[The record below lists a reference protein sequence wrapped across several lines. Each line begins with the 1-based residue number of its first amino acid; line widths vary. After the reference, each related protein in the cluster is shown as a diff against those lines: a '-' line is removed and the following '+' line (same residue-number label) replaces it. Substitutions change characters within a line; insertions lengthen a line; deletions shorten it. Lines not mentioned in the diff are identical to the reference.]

1 VGKIE
6 DGFEK
11 SGKSLCHSRRLRH
24 ERLSSFISSFF
35 SSLQQGRRKIRLVFP
50 HFLCRNSG
58 PWSVSSSLFLSYISF
73 PPSAYLTNPSE
84 SAFRAYLTEQ
94 SFRHHLSHLDRFD
107 DDVDEGTSL
116 ADVPASSI
124 TPNRPSACTFSLE
137 NSTLHHFAARASV
150 SLRTPRHAFHSF
162 GIFTV
167 ATMLPMAKSG
177 QCEDNHL
184 ASTATDSWYIGAFG
198 RWWRGGI
205 IETWYQ
211 DVIAR
216 SKDEESRCSGILSL
230 SNVDV
235 RHDYAGMLVNFW
247 SVI

>member
-1 VGKIE
+1 MSVSHPL
-6 DGFEK
+6 FPLF
-11 SGKSLCHSRRLRH
+11 SL
-24 ERLSSFISSFF
+24 LSSKADVKFILC
-35 SSLQQGRRKIRLVFP
+35 SLTFCVVILV
-50 HFLCRNSG
+50 L
-58 PWSVSSSLFLSYISF
+58 
-73 PPSAYLTNPSE
+73 AYLTNPSE
-84 SAFRAYLTEQ
+84 SSFRAYLTEQ

-107 DDVDEGTSL
+107 DGIDDGCPFP
-116 ADVPASSI
+116 DVPPSSI
-124 TPNRPSACTFSLE
+124 TSNRPSTCAFSLE
-137 NSTLHHFAARASV
+137 NPTLLHFAARASV

-167 ATMLPMAKSG
+167 ATMLPKAKSG

-184 ASTATDSWYIGAFG
+184 SSTVTDSWYIGAFG

-235 RHDYAGMLVNFW
+235 RHDYAGMLVNVNCFW
-247 SVI
+247 SSI